1 MILSREQ
8 IDALNDLLPKVRA
21 AVSYSYEAGDYPD
34 NMEAKVERYCGGDGG
49 LLSALTDALDLI
61 ETARAYHD
69 AMDEV
74 ERLTLAATHEDVLR
88 LIAERDAARAEVE
101 RLTNHLAFVSA
112 NWSKVWAERNAA
124 RDGLSAL
131 RDRITALRSQV
142 IGVERFVLLSD
153 LRRALEGDSD
163 D

>member
-8 IDALNDLLPKVRA
+8 IDGIAQHHRHDVDLGRW
-21 AVSYSYEAGDYPD
+21 
-34 NMEAKVERYCGGDGG
+34 
-49 LLSALTDALDLI
+49 DADELELI

-88 LIAERDAARAEVE
+88 LIAERDAARAE
-101 RLTNHLAFVSA
+101 
-112 NWSKVWAERNAA
+112 
-124 RDGLSAL
+124 LSAL
-131 RDRITALRSQV
+131 RDRIMALH
-142 IGVERFVLLSD
+142 VECTCCAPPTCNECTSLTYPCATVRL
-153 LRRALEGDSD
+153 LEGDSD

>member
-8 IDALNDLLPKVRA
+8 IDGIAQHHRHDVDLGRW
-21 AVSYSYEAGDYPD
+21 
-34 NMEAKVERYCGGDGG
+34 
-49 LLSALTDALDLI
+49 DADELDLI

-88 LIAERDAARAEVE
+88 LIAERDAARAE
-101 RLTNHLAFVSA
+101 
-112 NWSKVWAERNAA
+112 
-124 RDGLSAL
+124 LSAL
-131 RDRITALRSQV
+131 RDGITALHEIDDDATGPFCQV
-142 IGVERFVLLSD
+142 CETRFPCATVRL
-153 LRRALEGDSD
+153 LEGDSD